1 MTIRGIPESL
11 HRLWRRF
18 RQHEGGNVAIIF
30 GLAVIPLAG
39 FVGASIDYTRASSA
53 RVAMQSAVDSAALM
67 LSKELA
73 KEPTMATGTATQK
86 ANDYF
91 NALFTHPE
99 ALSKQLTLTFDI
111 PTSTVTMSANAVVNT
126 TFSRIIGKNQF
137 AISTSTTAKWGMT
150 RLRVALA
157 LDTTGSMSSAGKI
170 EALKTATKSLL
181 TILKNAAAQN
191 GDVYVS
197 IVPFSRDVNL
207 DSSNYNGTY
216 IDWTAWEAP
225 PANGTPSETRGPGT
239 NCPYKNDDEG
249 YRCTGGPANEPN
261 CNTGNDNACVST
273 IPSSGTYAG
282 YICPS
287 LDTGAVNQRRAG
299 VYYNGCYDSQPKPQS
314 DWKEIETGSNASCG
328 STPNCSCAGSGSNK
342 VCKQTT
348 YYHNWIK
355 NARSTW
361 NGCVNDRGN
370 TNGPH
375 SSNYDQNV
383 DAPSAG
389 NAATLFSA
397 EQYYLC
403 APAMKGL
410 GYDWTTMNTMVDNLY
425 PAGSTNQ
432 PIGLVWGWQSLV
444 GGGPLTAPA
453 KDPLYKYTEIVIL
466 LSDGLNTQDRWY
478 GNGWQ
483 TSSSVDNRMLS
494 PNATTGVGTCKNI
507 KDSGVVIFTVHV
519 NTDGDPMSTLLQNC
533 ASPDATEP
541 PGKKFFHL
549 TTSGEIVDTFK
560 IIGTNLAR
568 LRIAK

>member
-1 MTIRGIPESL
+1 
-11 HRLWRRF
+11 
-18 RQHEGGNVAIIF
+18 
-30 GLAVIPLAG
+30 
-39 FVGASIDYTRASSA
+39 
-53 RVAMQSAVDSAALM
+53 M

-73 KEPTMATGTATQK
+73 KDPTMSTGTATQK

-91 NALFTHPE
+91 NALFTRPE
-99 ALSKQLTLTFDI
+99 ALSKQLSLTFDI
-111 PTSTVTMSANAVVNT
+111 ATSTVTMNANALVNT
-126 TFSRIIGKNQF
+126 TFSRIVGKNQF
-137 AISTSTTAKWGMT
+137 TIATTTTAKWGMS
-150 RLRVALA
+150 RLRIALA
-157 LDTTGSMSSAGKI
+157 LDTTGSMASAGKI

-181 TILKNAAAQN
+181 DILKKAAANN

-207 DSSNYNGTY
+207 DSSNYNGSY
-216 IDWTAWEAP
+216 IDWTDWEAP

-239 NCPYKNDDEG
+239 NCPYRNDDEG
-249 YRCTGGPANEPN
+249 YKCTGGPANEPN

-287 LDTGAVNQRRAG
+287 LETGAVNTRRAG

-314 DWKEIETGSNASCG
+314 DWRVIDTGTYASCG
-328 STPNCSCAGSGSNK
+328 STPNCSCSGSGSSK

-348 YYHNWIK
+348 YNHNWIK

-361 NGCVNDRGN
+361 NGCVNDRGTSTAPG
-370 TNGPH
+370 TNAG
-375 SSNYDQNV
+375 NDQNLT
-383 DAPSAG
+383 APSAG
-389 NAATLFSA
+389 NPSTLFSA

-403 APAMKGL
+403 APAIKGL
-410 GYDWTTMNTMVDNLY
+410 GYDWTTMTTMVENLY

-466 LSDGLNTQDRWY
+466 MSDGLNTQDRWY
-478 GNGWQ
+478 GNGYQ
-483 TSSSVDNRMLS
+483 TNTSVDSRMLS
-494 PNATTGVGTCKNI
+494 PNSTTGAGTCKNI
-507 KDSGVVIFTVHV
+507 KDSGVVLFTIHV

-541 PGKKFFHL
+541 KGKKFFHL
-549 TTSGEIVDTFK
+549 TVAGDMVDTFK
-560 IIGTNLAR
+560 LIGTNLAR
-568 LRIAK
+568 LRIAR